1 MGQPV
6 EWVLNNVSHLEL
18 EGWAKYYEYLADARK
33 RTANKG
39 K

>member
-18 EGWAKYYEYLADARK
+18 EGWAKYYEYRNNAQKA
-33 RTANKG
+33 ANKG